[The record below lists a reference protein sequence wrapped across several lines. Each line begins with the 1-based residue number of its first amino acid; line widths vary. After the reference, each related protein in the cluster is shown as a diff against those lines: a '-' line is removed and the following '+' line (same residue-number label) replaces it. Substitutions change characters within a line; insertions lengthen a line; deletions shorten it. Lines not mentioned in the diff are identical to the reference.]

1 MPKRIPFARTSN
13 QSAAST
19 AAEYKRRPEYRE
31 AHAFYNSARWRKLR
45 AAFLRANPLCQ
56 DCEKLGRVTLAT
68 EVHHVKERRD
78 HPELA
83 YSPEN
88 LAGLCKRC
96 HGRRRGA

>member
-1 MPKRIPFARTSN
+1 MPQRIPTARISL

-31 AHAFYNSARWRKLR
+31 AHAFYNSARWKKVRAMVLR
-45 AAFLRANPLCQ
+45 AHPLCA
-56 DCEKLGRVTLAT
+56 DCTKAGRVVIAT